1 MAVTVIAGGE
11 LSAAPLAGP
20 VMLTVGGV
28 VTAIVTGADDVVPP
42 WLSVATATS
51 VAVPEEDGV
60 QLKLYGLVESVATVV
75 PLTCS
80 ATDTTEPSL
89 SLAVAE
95 TGTTMPVTAVAPLA
109 GAVIPTLGGLFG
121 RTTLTVIGAEVVSA
135 AKSSPAIAV
144 SV

>member
-95 TGTTMPVTAVAPLA
+95 TGTTMPVTAVAPL
-109 GAVIPTLGGLFG
+109 GGLFG